1 MKKYSSNVITECI
14 VVIIHHA
21 YQIVSVLISVMK
33 YVNHV
38 VAMDVPIYVE
48 MSTVETI
55 FVTMMEQII
64 FEEHKM
70 MRNAMIELKTVEQIV
85 VVLIVLEIPIMREIH
100 EHVVV

>member
-1 MKKYSSNVITECI
+1 MITECI